1 MAEQYPANDPGNTND
16 TTRVVPITR
25 GETHEAVEV
34 YEAPKKRGFPWW
46 VLLFGLIP
54 LLLLF
59 NRNNDQRSEP
69 TTTATP
75 VAVASPMASPSASP
89 GVTDSATNGGM
100 SQTGSAA
107 LPPTGSDTSTGS
119 APATGQ

>member
-1 MAEQYPANDPGNTND
+1 MAKQYPANDPGNTND
-16 TTRVVPITR
+16 TTRVVPVAQNTP
-25 GETHEAVEV
+25 HNAVEV

-59 NRNNDQRSEP
+59 NRSNDQRTEP

-75 VAVASPMASPSASP
+75 VAVTSPAASPSASP
-89 GVTDSATNGGM
+89 GMTNDGV
-100 SQTGSAA
+100 SRTGSAA
-107 LPPTGSDTSTGS
+107 LPPSGGTSSVGSTT
-119 APATGQ
+119 TTQE